1 LKFKRPEP
9 EAGLV
14 PVDAV
19 VREFNALN
27 SAIVSLVPA
36 VAVASDTLNR
46 IVPLLQRM
54 QQLLS
59 QRPRAMGAG
68 YGMLYRVRGVVLC
81 STAATRPEDLP
92 TWSTWLATYAA
103 ELNYSVRHLQ
113 RVIFNEPRQPT
124 TKECGWSASDHNR
137 LIAAAAAG
145 LELALAIEAGVDTVA
160 LVARIHELMDGCE
173 HLLDGPW
180 EPVRIPKWR
189 RRPRK
194 VIREGLD
201 FVA

>member
-1 LKFKRPEP
+1 MLRRGHIECGRKPKPET
-9 EAGLV
+9 GLV

-46 IVPLLQRM
+46 VVPLLQRM

-81 STAATRPEDLP
+81 STAATRAADLP
-92 TWSTWLATYAA
+92 TCSTWRAT
-103 ELNYSVRHLQ
+103 H
-113 RVIFNEPRQPT
+113 
-124 TKECGWSASDHNR
+124 
-137 LIAAAAAG
+137 
-145 LELALAIEAGVDTVA
+145 
-160 LVARIHELMDGCE
+160 
-173 HLLDGPW
+173 
-180 EPVRIPKWR
+180 
-189 RRPRK
+189 
-194 VIREGLD
+194 
-201 FVA
+201 